1 MQKCELTQRPCR
13 EAITETINANKSRHS
28 LQRTY
33 ELAKLFQIAASEN
46 PNLTEEDWE
55 RYFIITKILM
65 LDELRY
71 LKFVDDFLR
80 NLMK

>member
-1 MQKCELTQRPCR
+1 MQKCELTQCPCR
-13 EAITETINANKSRHS
+13 EAIAETINANKSRYS

-33 ELAKLFQIAASEN
+33 ELVKLFQVAASEN
-46 PNLTEEDWE
+46 ADLNEKDWE

-65 LDELRY
+65 LDELRC
-71 LKFVDDFLR
+71 LNFVDDLLR